1 MKEIERRQI
10 RCEGNKMFHTDE
22 SVNGIK
28 IVSDIERNPYR
39 SHYEDVEDRKFT
51 IELEI
56 YESEIK
62 DELSK
67 LSERDEDGDVKD
79 ISDDVYDEFVKGLGW
94 GYLRDKLKRGLIE
107 GISFTLCIEDKMTPN
122 YRVLKDWNKKDSGF
136 YPIHGNLFK
145 LGKLNG
151 LKVQRKMGWYE
162 DEKRKVI
169 KK

>member
-10 RCEGNKMFHTDE
+10 RCEGNKMFHQDE

-62 DELSK
+62 DELSE
-67 LSERDEDGDVKD
+67 LSERHEDGYVKD

-94 GYLRDKLKRGLIE
+94 GYLRDELKQGLIE

-122 YRVLKDWNKKDSGF
+122 YRVLKDWNKKEGGF

-151 LKVQRKMGWYE
+151 LKVQRKMDWYK
-162 DEKRKVI
+162 DEEREVI
-169 KK
+169 K